1 MNYIFTNARILSMDA
16 VTHTPADSV
25 LVHQGVITTIGSLAE
40 CIQTAQSPYETI
52 DLNGRYLLPAF
63 TDTHTHFVEFAKR
76 SILVDIGACTSIR
89 EVIDTLKLYRDTQTE
104 LHTWILGGFW
114 DRNIIDEPES
124 IKRQLLDSIFPDIPV
139 ALQSKDYHSKW
150 CNSLALRL
158 SAIDAQTP
166 DPYGGRIERDA
177 NGDPTGIL
185 YETAAEMIDPFI
197 HPLSDRL
204 IIQAIKNSVN
214 DIYKLGLVAF
224 HSMESEHSKDMLMQ
238 SQEEGTLFRCC
249 WHIPLDDLDRMITAG
264 VRSYTGNEF
273 MKTGGVKI
281 FGDGS
286 LGSQTA
292 AMFDHYP
299 SDPSNFGILRY
310 DRDELFKIVSKAAKA
325 GISSTIHAIGD
336 RTVRT
341 VIDVISQTR
350 SLFPEADLMHRIE
363 HVQTIQPTDLESLK
377 ACGAYCAL
385 QPVHLANDI
394 PMIEKYWQSTRENPY
409 PFKSMVDHGIPHG
422 FGSDAPIETI
432 NSFHGIYSALY
443 RKHNL
448 DPDKASWMPHQRIDL
463 MSALEA
469 YTIGAA
475 KASRS
480 ERLRGSIQSGKY
492 ADLIVL
498 DDWAEL
504 GEEYWLSCRSRLTM
518 INGCIVFSDL

>member
-1 MNYIFTNARILSMDA
+1 
-16 VTHTPADSV
+16 
-25 LVHQGVITTIGSLAE
+25 
-40 CIQTAQSPYETI
+40 
-52 DLNGRYLLPAF
+52 
-63 TDTHTHFVEFAKR
+63 
-76 SILVDIGACTSIR
+76 
-89 EVIDTLKLYRDTQTE
+89 
-104 LHTWILGGFW
+104 
-114 DRNIIDEPES
+114 
-124 IKRQLLDSIFPDIPV
+124 
-139 ALQSKDYHSKW
+139 
-150 CNSLALRL
+150 
-158 SAIDAQTP
+158 
-166 DPYGGRIERDA
+166 
-177 NGDPTGIL
+177 
-185 YETAAEMIDPFI
+185 
-197 HPLSDRL
+197 L

-224 HSMESEHSKDMLMQ
+224 HSMESEHSKDLLMQ
-238 SQEEGTLFRCC
+238 SQAEGSLFRCC

-299 SDPSNFGILRY
+299 SDPANFGILRY
-310 DRDELFKIVSKAAKA
+310 DRDELFAIVAKAAKN

-341 VIDVISQTR
+341 VIEVIAQTR

-363 HVQTIQPTDLESLK
+363 HVQTIQASDLEKLK

-394 PMIEKYWQSTRENPY
+394 PMIEQYWQSTRENPY

-432 NSFHGIYSALY
+432 NPFHGIYSALY
-443 RKHNL
+443 RKHRL
-448 DPDKASWMPHQRIDL
+448 DPAKASWMPHQCIDL

-480 ERLRGSIQSGKY
+480 ERVRGSIHIGRY

-498 DDWAEL
+498 DDWSDQ
-504 GEEYWLSCRSRLTM
+504 GEEYWLNCRSRLTM